1 VPAHPDYQVEKFTI
15 AIPDDSL
22 KDMNER
28 LRMTRFP
35 QDFANDDWRYG
46 YNTGYHRSLVDYWV
60 NEYDWRDV
68 ERRMNELPHFKT
80 EILGSARPLHPRQGQ
95 GRQPGAVVDPPR
107 LAVDV
112 LGSAQGDRSIDR
124 SRRAHGGDP
133 ADSFDVVLISFPG
146 TAFPHR

>member
-46 YNTGYHRSLVDYWV
+46 YNTGYHRQLVEYWI
-60 NEYDWRDV
+60 NDYDWRDV
-68 ERRMNELPHFKT
+68 
-80 EILGSARPLHPRQGQ
+80 
-95 GRQPGAVVDPPR
+95 
-107 LAVDV
+107 
-112 LGSAQGDRSIDR
+112 
-124 SRRAHGGDP
+124 
-133 ADSFDVVLISFPG
+133 
-146 TAFPHR
+146 